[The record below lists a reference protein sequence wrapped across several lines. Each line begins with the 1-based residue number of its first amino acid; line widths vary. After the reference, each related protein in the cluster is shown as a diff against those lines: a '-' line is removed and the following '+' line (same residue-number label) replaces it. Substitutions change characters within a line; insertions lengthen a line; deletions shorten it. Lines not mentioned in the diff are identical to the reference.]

1 MTDAA
6 RGRAAGRLS
15 ASDALERAIRK
26 GAIAAI
32 LAAGLLAG
40 SPSAA
45 ATHVVLLGTGTPNA
59 EPERSGPALAVV
71 VGDRAYLVDAGPGI
85 VRRAAAAAER
95 HDITG
100 LEAANLGRVFLTH
113 LHSDHTT
120 GLADLILAPWVLGR
134 TAPLEVFGPS
144 GTDRMTRHLLAAYRD
159 DIRVRLD
166 GLEPANRTGW
176 KVVTTTVRPG
186 LVFRDDRVAVEAF
199 RVPHGELRES
209 YGYRFTT
216 PDGRVV
222 CSGDTGPFD
231 GLAELARG
239 AEVLIHEA
247 YASAGFARRDPA
259 WQRYHAAYHTSGTKV
274 GEIAAAAGVR
284 TVVLV
289 HQLLWGASE
298 QELVAEV
305 RSGFAGEVIY
315 GRDLDALEVRP
326 GRSAVPPSADR

>member
-1 MTDAA
+1 MLRRTVVAA
-6 RGRAAGRLS
+6 AVAAAWLAAAG
-15 ASDALERAIRK
+15 
-26 GAIAAI
+26 
-32 LAAGLLAG
+32 
-40 SPSAA
+40 PVPA
-45 ATHVVLLGTGTPNA
+45 ATHVVLLGTGNPNA

-95 HDITG
+95 YGMAG

-144 GTDRMTRHLLAAYRD
+144 GTDRMTRHLIAAYRD

-176 KVVTTTVRPG
+176 RVVTTTVRPG
-186 LVFRDDRVAVEAF
+186 PVFRDDRVAVEAF

-209 YGYRFTT
+209 YGYRFAT

-222 CSGDTGPFD
+222 YSGDTGPFD
-231 GLAELARG
+231 GLAEFARG

-247 YASAGFARRDPA
+247 YASAGYARRDPA
-259 WQRYHAAYHTSGTKV
+259 WQRYHAAYHTSGAKV

-298 QELVAEV
+298 EDLIAEV

-326 GRSAVPPSADR
+326 GRSAVPPAADR